1 MWLESWR
8 SFLATERVLKQFSNK
23 NNGEEI
29 FMTCRGEFDKFTKE
43 IIEKIPQCLKFI
55 FCKYVAEATDKAVQ
69 LLSLKTDL
77 SAAKMMF

>member
-1 MWLESWR
+1 
-8 SFLATERVLKQFSNK
+8 
-23 NNGEEI
+23 
-29 FMTCRGEFDKFTKE
+29 MTRRGEFDKFTKE